1 MHKREITSGAENT
14 RDDEKVRLGDS
25 GAPAFGPARSDQ
37 HKTRDDGKVRLGDSG
52 SPTFGPAR

>member
-25 GAPAFGPARSDQ
+25 GAPGLWPDALRS
-37 HKTRDDGKVRLGDSG
+37 
-52 SPTFGPAR
+52 A